1 MVTSSWFLAIGN
13 AGESGD
19 VHGRL
24 SSQFA
29 PPPFDMSNAKKDRI
43 ILGPVEALAV
53 RVWGR
58 WWNGMIEPPK
68 VLWFNHKCW
77 FYWG

>member
-1 MVTSSWFLAIGN
+1 MGN

-29 PPPFDMSNAKKDRI
+29 PSPIDMSNTKKDRI

-53 RVWGR
+53 RGWGR
-58 WWNGMIEPPK
+58 W
-68 VLWFNHKCW
+68 
-77 FYWG
+77 